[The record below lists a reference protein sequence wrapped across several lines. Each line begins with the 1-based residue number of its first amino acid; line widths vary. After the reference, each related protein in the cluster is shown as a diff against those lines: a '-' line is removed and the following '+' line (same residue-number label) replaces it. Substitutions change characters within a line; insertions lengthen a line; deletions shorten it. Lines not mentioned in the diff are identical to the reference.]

1 MFFNGKIVFDKSVNR
16 KKNLPI
22 DIKCL
27 LKIHASNESNHFR
40 PFFNPLL
47 EHLFSHDITMI
58 KLKHLGN
65 SSKIMKR
72 KYFTS

>member
-1 MFFNGKIVFDKSVNR
+1 MGKHEIVFDKSVN
-16 KKNLPI
+16 KKKSLSI
-22 DIKCL
+22 DIKCH
-27 LKIHASNESNHFR
+27 LKIHASNESNHFL

-47 EHLFSHDITMI
+47 EDLFSHDITMI

-65 SSKIMKR
+65 SSKIMTR

>member
-1 MFFNGKIVFDKSVNR
+1 MFFYGEIVFDKSVN
-16 KKNLPI
+16 KKENLSI

-27 LKIHASNESNHFR
+27 LKIHAS

-47 EHLFSHDITMI
+47 EDLFSHDITRI